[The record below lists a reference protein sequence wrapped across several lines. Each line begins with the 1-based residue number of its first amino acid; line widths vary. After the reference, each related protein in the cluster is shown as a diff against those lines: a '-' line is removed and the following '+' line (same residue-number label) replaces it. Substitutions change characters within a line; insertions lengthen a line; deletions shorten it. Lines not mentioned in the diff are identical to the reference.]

1 MAWTATPLQSIMAL
15 QPVNM
20 YPIKIQ
26 CLEPGCLFH
35 DHCVQKILEVTG
47 NLKGHFKNYCI
58 LQVAETIGISLK

>member
-20 YPIKIQ
+20 YPIKMQ

-47 NLKGHFKNYCI
+47 NLKGHFKK
-58 LQVAETIGISLK
+58 LL